1 MTTKRTKLM
10 VLKVSDDERAM
21 LECVAQANG
30 ENLSQ
35 TIRRLIRQA
44 AQTQRRRPAAQVVGG
59 PE

>member
-1 MTTKRTKLM
+1 M